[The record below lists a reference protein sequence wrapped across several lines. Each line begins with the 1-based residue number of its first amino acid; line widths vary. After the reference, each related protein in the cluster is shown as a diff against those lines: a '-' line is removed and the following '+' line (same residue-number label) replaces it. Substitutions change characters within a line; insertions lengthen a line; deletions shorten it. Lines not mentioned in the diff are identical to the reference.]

1 MPCRSSACLSLW
13 GSQLGQKLVL
23 VPSSSFFLGPCKLVH
38 KRVLWAGTWHAKM
51 KPASLSPLEYWKG
64 FGYSKQSNRTWA
76 ALEYPSVSKCLFGL
90 QTVLLFPKLGL
101 PVSMQTGLGVLRG
114 LQSKPSPFP
123 GWELMSSGVGK
134 VGDHVKDYFAMSSV
148 PPDRQQCLPSVDVR
162 GSAVSVG

>member
-1 MPCRSSACLSLW
+1 
-13 GSQLGQKLVL
+13 
-23 VPSSSFFLGPCKLVH
+23 
-38 KRVLWAGTWHAKM
+38 M

-76 ALEYPSVSKCLFGL
+76 ALEYLSVFKCLFGL

-148 PPDRQQCLPSVDVR
+148 PPDSSASQVLMSVVLLLASVVWPSYDNLFVVGGGAPSFLGITLLRYVDICMCVVNMH
-162 GSAVSVG
+162 A